1 MDSIQVA
8 LFFLISFLI
17 SRVFVILKIPE
28 LIVYYLIEKK
38 HISIQKLTFI
48 LMFGTIFISTIVANI
63 IAVLTLM
70 PLVVMLQKELQGS
83 PKLIRKLNTLIL
95 LSVLWGANIGGLG
108 MITGT
113 TTNGLL
119 LGLFEVYKVP
129 IARDFTYLSW
139 AVWGMP
145 MAILIGL
152 LGWLLLML
160 VFNPGKLMHRADFS
174 AQLESQN
181 LSRKHQRVGFWL
193 AALFLVC
200 AAVLS
205 FVMSILQGR
214 ELYVL
219 IATACLAV
227 IYAYLILL
235 HKWEKDDGS
244 KVQLIQFKDTLHGI
258 PQKGLIWVA
267 LAFVLS
273 YILWLLGIHRFISN
287 TFTGMMQAGYSV
299 LLLYLIFA
307 LGTVFATEVVSNTAI
322 QFSMFLVLFPMVKI
336 NPDLTWQGM
345 LIITLCSSA
354 PFMTPL
360 ATPSNGLGY
369 GSSRPVSLRY
379 MLLAGFVMNL
389 ICSSVIVLWV
399 HYIVPV
405 TLNWFF

>member
-48 LMFGTIFISTIVANI
+48 LMFGTLFISTIVANI

-70 PLVVMLQKELQGS
+70 PLVVMLQKELKGS
-83 PKLIRKLNTLIL
+83 PRLIRKLNTLIL

-139 AVWGMP
+139 AVWGLP
-145 MAILIGL
+145 MAIVLGL
-152 LGWLLLML
+152 LGWLLLII
-160 VFNPGKLMHRADFS
+160 VFNPGKMMHKADFS

-181 LSRKHQRVGFWL
+181 LSRRHQRIGFWL
-193 AALFLVC
+193 AALFLIS

-205 FVMSILQGR
+205 FVMSMMKGR
-214 ELYVL
+214 ELYIV
-219 IATACLAV
+219 IATACLTIV
-227 IYAYLILL
+227 YAYLILL
-235 HKWEKDDGS
+235 HKWDKEDGIKS
-244 KVQLIQFKDTLHGI
+244 QLLRFRDTLHGI
-258 PQKGLIWVA
+258 PQRGLIWVA
-267 LAFVLS
+267 LAFAVSYVL
-273 YILWLLGIHRFISN
+273 WMLGIHRFISS
-287 TFTGMMQAGYSV
+287 TFTGMMQAGFSV

-307 LGTVFATEVVSNTAI
+307 LGTVFATELISNTAI

-345 LIITLCSSA
+345 LIITLCSST

-369 GSSRPVSLRY
+369 GSSQPISLKY
-379 MLLAGFVMNL
+379 MLLSGFIMNL
-389 ICSSVIVLWV
+389 ICSAVIVLWV

-405 TLNWFF
+405 TLSLFF